1 MRDAREE
8 FRRQRVRRHQ
18 ARVQQFWIDVGDDIF
33 GADGVAIVEDD
44 ADRAIVLD
52 DHLAHAGVGFDLGA
66 VRRARRAPSPA

>member
-8 FRRQRVRRHQ
+8 FRRQRIRRHQ
-18 ARVQQFWIDVGDDIF
+18 ARVKQFWIDVGGDIF
-33 GADGVAIVEDD
+33 GADGGAVVEDH
-44 ADRAIVLD
+44 ADGAAVLD